1 MSGHSKWATTK
12 RHKAAVDAKRGK
24 IFSAISKDLTLAAK
38 AGGGDPESNARL
50 RTLIAKAKA
59 ANMPS
64 DNVEK
69 AIKKG
74 TGELP
79 GVSYEEILYEGYGPG
94 GVGFVVE
101 VTTDNKNRSV
111 AAVRSTFTKLGGNLA
126 TSGALMF
133 TFTRKGQFIVSAEK
147 ATEDTLMEIAL
158 DAGAEDIINNEDH
171 FEILCPI
178 NAYDAVSAALE
189 KAGIVPDDS
198 NLAWIPNT
206 LVPITDAETAQKVLR
221 LEETLDSLEDVQNV
235 YTNYDIDDSLMG

>member
-59 ANMPS
+59 ADMPS